1 MTTPDLRLVPAL
13 PEHVDVWM
21 AMREEPLSRRM
32 LPLEPET
39 REGLLKRL
47 REACSD
53 VTDPSAKGFRWMVEL
68 DGRIIG
74 TVAARDLSRVQ
85 GRVELGYML
94 SEAYVGRGLGTRAV
108 SMALERLFSMPFLH
122 RVWLGT
128 SGHNLASQGL
138 ARKLGFTLEGVMRG
152 HYVIN
157 GRREDQQ
164 VWGLLRPEWEA
175 RRSELSRSLAGSHG
189 PGPR

>member
-1 MTTPDLRLVPAL
+1 MTPSELRLIPAL

-21 AMREEPLSRRM
+21 AIRDEPLMRSL
-32 LPLEPET
+32 LPLEPAT
-39 REGLLKRL
+39 RESLLGRL
-47 REACSD
+47 REESGD

-74 TVAARDLSRVQ
+74 TVAARDLSRFQ

-94 SEAYVGRGLGTRAV
+94 STAYVGRGLGTRAV

-128 SGHNLASQGL
+128 TVDNLASQGL
-138 ARKLGFTLEGVMRG
+138 ARKLGFTLEGLLRE
-152 HYVIN
+152 HYVVD
-157 GRREDQQ
+157 GKRKDRQ

-175 RRSELSRSLAGSHG
+175 RRAGFVSQAW
-189 PGPR
+189 

>member
-1 MTTPDLRLVPAL
+1 MKTPDLRLVPAL

-21 AMREEPLSRRM
+21 AMRDEPLSRRM
-32 LPLEPET
+32 LPLEPTT
-39 REGLLKRL
+39 REGLLERI
-47 REACSD
+47 REASAD

-74 TVAARDLSRVQ
+74 TVSARDLSRVQ
-85 GRVELGYML
+85 GRIEVGYML
-94 SEAYVGRGLGTRAV
+94 SGEYVGRGLGTRAV
-108 SMALERLFSMPFLH
+108 SMMLERLFSMPFLY

-128 SGHNLASQGL
+128 AADNLASQGL

-152 HYVIN
+152 HYVVD
-157 GRREDQQ
+157 GTRKDQQ

-175 RRSELSRSLAGSHG
+175 KRAGVSFLA
-189 PGPR
+189 R

>member
-1 MTTPDLRLVPAL
+1 MAAPAVQWRAMTTPDLRLVPAL

-21 AMREEPLSRRM
+21 AIRQEPLSRRM

-47 REACSD
+47 HEACSD
-53 VTDPSAKGFRWMVEL
+53 VTDPNAKGFRWMVEY

-85 GRVELGYML
+85 GRVELGYSL

-108 SMALERLFSMPFLH
+108 AMALERLFSMPLLH

-157 GRREDQQ
+157 GQRQDQQ

-175 RRSELSRSLAGSHG
+175 RRLAL
-189 PGPR
+189 RA

>member
-1 MTTPDLRLVPAL
+1 MMSSKLRLVPAL

-21 AMREEPLSRRM
+21 ALREEPLMRGL
-32 LPLEPET
+32 LPLEPAT
-39 REGLLKRL
+39 RESLLSRL
-47 REACSD
+47 REASGD

-68 DGRIIG
+68 EGRIIG
-74 TVAARDLSRVQ
+74 TVAARDLSRAQ

-94 SEAYVGRGLGTRAV
+94 SSAYVGRGLGTRAV

-128 SGHNLASQGL
+128 AAHNLASQGL
-138 ARKLGFTLEGVMRG
+138 ARKLGFTLEGVMRD
-152 HYVIN
+152 HYVVD
-157 GRREDQQ
+157 GQRRDQQ

-175 RRSELSRSLAGSHG
+175 RRD
-189 PGPR
+189 PRYFHEEG

>member
-1 MTTPDLRLVPAL
+1 MKTPDLRLVPAL

-21 AMREEPLSRRM
+21 AMRDEPLSRRM
-32 LPLEPET
+32 LPLEPTT
-39 REGLLKRL
+39 REGLLERI
-47 REACSD
+47 REASAD

-74 TVAARDLSRVQ
+74 TVSARDLSRVQ
-85 GRVELGYML
+85 GRIEVGYML
-94 SEAYVGRGLGTRAV
+94 SGEYVGRGLGTRAV
-108 SMALERLFSMPFLH
+108 SMMVERLFSMPFLY

-128 SGHNLASQGL
+128 AADNLASQGL

-152 HYVIN
+152 HYVVD
-157 GRREDQQ
+157 GTRKDQQ

-175 RRSELSRSLAGSHG
+175 KRAGVSSLA
-189 PGPR
+189 R